1 MESIFESHYTCKCE
15 MIIHRYNGRGQC
27 HINFQLG
34 RGAIV
39 AVSNIRKMSSH
50 YTMILFV
57 PLASF
62 SNKFWLREILR
73 KIPVRVE
80 GICVL
85 EAFLSKYGTSLVVL
99 F

>member
-34 RGAIV
+34 RGPIV

-85 EAFLSKYGTSLVVL
+85 EAFLSKYGTCRVV
-99 F
+99 FF